1 MKKAI
6 QIILI
11 LILII
16 SSLIFYKLYFADNK
30 KKTAETNPVSVDDQ
44 KFKKNNLIKN
54 LKYEV
59 KLNQNKQY
67 VITADFSEISYEGAG
82 ELVNMQKVQA
92 LFIDNDNLPLLITSD
107 TAIYNNSNHN
117 TNFRKNV
124 QIKYIDNMIVADK
137 VDLNF
142 QNNEINVF
150 ENVKYNGQQIQ
161 MMTDNIKINLITKKI
176 DIYMNDKNKNVML
189 NTK

>member
-1 MKKAI
+1 
-6 QIILI
+6 
-11 LILII
+11 
-16 SSLIFYKLYFADNK
+16 
-30 KKTAETNPVSVDDQ
+30 
-44 KFKKNNLIKN
+44 
-54 LKYEV
+54 
-59 KLNQNKQY
+59 
-67 VITADFSEISYEGAG
+67 
-82 ELVNMQKVQA
+82 MQKVQA